1 LAPLSPI
8 PLARLL
14 LLFLLAGDN
23 SDAKRDIRPER
34 WTMKHRNSH
43 LLIGYWSR
51 SRRGRALPDQVDID
65 PRAIKRMLPHVFIL
79 EARDV
84 ANPVYRLAGT
94 NLCDRFGRELRGIN
108 FLSLWE
114 ARARDTLVL
123 LLGQSL
129 TAKLPLCLSTMGET
143 AQNAMMEMET
153 VLAPLTFGSAR
164 PQRFLGITQFL
175 GDTGQLGGSSITLQR
190 LMGSKMVRE
199 GEPFSPDC
207 DPPAP
212 PPLASSR
219 RAGPASYLRLVVS
232 RPSPTLHCDVDE
244 AMRNAIEG
252 FAFASPEPI
261 R

>member
-1 LAPLSPI
+1 
-8 PLARLL
+8 
-14 LLFLLAGDN
+14 
-23 SDAKRDIRPER
+23 
-34 WTMKHRNSH
+34 MKHRNSH

-51 SRRGRALPDQVDID
+51 SRRGRALPDQADID

-79 EARDV
+79 EARDA

-94 NLCDRFGRELRGIN
+94 NLCDRFGQELRGIS

-114 ARARDTLVL
+114 ARARESLVL

-129 TAKLPLCLSTMGET
+129 AARLPLCLSAMGET
-143 AQNAMMEMET
+143 AQSAMLEMET

-175 GDTGQLGGSSITLQR
+175 ADSSQLGGAPIARQR
-190 LMGSKMVRE
+190 LMGSQTIRE
-199 GEPFSPDC
+199 DEPFHSES

-212 PPLASSR
+212 PPFASSR
-219 RAGPASYLRLVVS
+219 GSSRAPHLRLVVS
-232 RPSPTLHCDVDE
+232 RASPTLHCELDQ
-244 AMRNAIEG
+244 AMRNAIDRLDISSTTMD
-252 FAFASPEPI
+252 FV

>member
-1 LAPLSPI
+1 
-8 PLARLL
+8 
-14 LLFLLAGDN
+14 
-23 SDAKRDIRPER
+23 
-34 WTMKHRNSH
+34 MKHRNSH

-51 SRRGRALPDQVDID
+51 SRRGRALPDQTDID
-65 PRAIKRMLPHVFIL
+65 PRAIKRMLSHVFIL

-94 NLCDRFGRELRGIN
+94 TLCDRFGQELRGIG

-114 ARARDTLVL
+114 ARARETVAL

-129 TAKLPLCLSTMGET
+129 GAKLPLCLSTIGET
-143 AQNAMMEMET
+143 TQSGMVEMET

-175 GDTGQLGGSSITLQR
+175 GDSTQLGGASIALQR
-190 LMGSKMVRE
+190 LMGAKTIRE
-199 GEPFSPDC
+199 GEPFRSDY

-219 RAGPASYLRLVVS
+219 AANRTSHLRLVVS
-232 RPSPTLHCDVDE
+232 RDSPTLHCELDQ
-244 AMRNAIEG
+244 AMKNAMES
-252 FAFASPEPI
+252 FTFASPGLV